1 MESSIVKEN
10 KRAVKRMVYIETN
23 DYIIKGLI
31 SVEKGVKPSRVLTC
45 ALNTDKEFI
54 AVESCSIQ
62 SRKFSS
68 QQEIT
73 NEDFI
78 EINKSSIL
86 LMKPLAE

>member
-1 MESSIVKEN
+1 MENTVLNNTERAI
-10 KRAVKRMVYIETN
+10 KRRVYIETN
-23 DYIIKGLI
+23 DYVIRGVI
-31 SVEKGVKPSRVLTC
+31 SVEKGVKDNRILTC
-45 ALNTDKEFI
+45 ALNSDKEFI
-54 AVESCSIQ
+54 AVENCSIQ